1 MAYEDEPK
9 IIHKYIDVPD
19 VHKIGVYEEQA
30 EGYAAWRKALSEM
43 SGDDVLNEVKTSSLG
58 GRGGAWFPTGM
69 KWSFMPKPVFPKYL
83 VCNCD
88 ESEPGTFSNREIVL
102 KTPHTLLEG
111 FMLGCYAIGCNHGYI
126 YVRGEMMKG
135 YYNLRRALAEAK
147 GRGYVGKN
155 VLGSG
160 FDLEIT
166 IHTGAGAYICGEET
180 ALLSSLEGDRGQ
192 PRLKPPF
199 PAVAGLYAKPTSVNN
214 VETLSNIPYIVREGS
229 GAFKQFGT
237 EKSPGMKIVSVSG
250 HVEKP
255 GNYEVPVGTTIRK
268 VVEEY
273 AGGVWK
279 GKGLKGFYPGG
290 SSTPMLTP
298 DKFDTPLDPASI
310 TAAGSILGTAG
321 LCIFDEDTDIVH
333 VAARLIQFYKHESC
347 GKCTPCREGNDW
359 LTAVL
364 RRIDQ
369 GKGRDGDLDMLIDM
383 SNNIAG
389 RSFCLLGDA
398 ATAPVLSSIKNFR
411 EDFEKR
417 ITNPPDEKIFI
428 PLSIANSH
436 H

>member
-1 MAYEDEPK
+1 
-9 IIHKYIDVPD
+9 
-19 VHKIGVYEEQA
+19 
-30 EGYAAWRKALSEM
+30 
-43 SGDDVLNEVKTSSLG
+43 VLQ
-58 GRGGAWFPTGM
+58 
-69 KWSFMPKPVFPKYL
+69 
-83 VCNCD
+83 
-88 ESEPGTFSNREIVL
+88 
-102 KTPHTLLEG
+102 TPHTLLEG
-111 FMLGCYAIGCNHGYI
+111 FLLGCYAIGCTHGYI

-135 YYNLRRALAEAK
+135 YANLRQALAEARA
-147 GRGYVGKN
+147 RGYVGKN

-160 FDLEIT
+160 VDLEVT
-166 IHTGAGAYICGEET
+166 LHTGAGAYICGEET

-199 PAVAGLYAKPTSVNN
+199 PAVGRTLRQADQRQQRGNF
-214 VETLSNIPYIVREGS
+214 VERAVYHSRRLGGVQAVRH
-229 GAFKQFGT
+229 

-255 GNYEVPVGTTIRK
+255 GNYEVPVGTPIRK

-279 GKGLKGFYPGG
+279 GKQLKGFFPGG
-290 SSTPMLTP
+290 SSTPMMTP

-333 VAARLIQFYKHESC
+333 VASRLIQFYKHESC

-359 LTAVL
+359 LVRVL
-364 RRIDQ
+364 GRVDQ
-369 GKGRDGDLDMLIDM
+369 GRGKEGDLDMAVDM
-383 SNNIAG
+383 ASQIAG

-398 ATAPVLSSIKNFR
+398 AATPVMSSIKNFR

-417 ITNPPDEKIFI
+417 ITNPDDEKQSFR
-428 PLSIANSH
+428 
-436 H
+436 

>member
-1 MAYEDEPK
+1 MAYADEPK
-9 IIHKYIDVPD
+9 IIHKYIDVPN
-19 VHKIGVYEEQA
+19 VHQIGVYEAQA
-30 EGYAAWRKALSEM
+30 EGYVAWRKALSTME
-43 SGDDVLNEVKTSSLG
+43 GPELLGEVKASGLG

-69 KWSFMPKPVFPKYL
+69 KWSFMPAAVFPKYL

-102 KTPHTLLEG
+102 KTPHTLLVG

-135 YYNLRRALAEAK
+135 YERLRRALAEARA
-147 GRGYVGKN
+147 RGYIGKN

-166 IHTGAGAYICGEET
+166 LHTGAGAYICGEET

-214 VETLSNIPYIVREGS
+214 VETLSNLPFIIREGV
-229 GAFKQFGT
+229 ATYKQWGT
-237 EKSPGMKIVSVSG
+237 ERSPGMKIVSVSG

-255 GNYEVPVGTTIRK
+255 GNFEVPVGTPIRK
-268 VVEEY
+268 IVEEY
-273 AGGVWK
+273 AGGVRG
-279 GKGLKGFYPGG
+279 GKKLKGFYPGG

-298 DKFDTPLDPASI
+298 DKFDTPMDPASI

-333 VAARLIQFYKHESC
+333 VAARLIKFYKHESC
-347 GKCTPCREGNDW
+347 GKCTPCREGCDW
-359 LTAVL
+359 LTNML
-364 RRIDQ
+364 QRLDD
-369 GKGRDGDLDMLIDM
+369 GKGHDGDLDTLVDM
-383 SNNIAG
+383 SQNIAG

-398 ATAPVLSSIKNFR
+398 ATAPVVSSIKNFR
-411 EDFEKR
+411 PDFEKR
-417 ITNPPDEKIFI
+417 ITNPGDERIFI
-428 PLSIANSH
+428 PLLSANGH

>member
-1 MAYEDEPK
+1 MAYADDPK
-9 IIHKYIDVPD
+9 IIHKYIHVPGVSD
-19 VHKIGVYEEQA
+19 IRVYEEQA
-30 EGYAAWRKALSEM
+30 EGYAAWRKALSEY
-43 SGDDVLNEVKTSSLG
+43 SGDDVLNEVKNAGLG
-58 GRGGAWFPTGM
+58 GRGGAWFPTGV
-69 KWSFMPKPVFPKYL
+69 KWGFMPKGVMPRYL

-135 YYNLRRALAEAK
+135 YANLRKALAEARA
-147 GRGYVGKN
+147 RGYVGKN

-214 VETLSNIPYIVREGS
+214 VETLSNIPYIIREGAD
-229 GAFKQFGT
+229 GFKKFGT

-250 HVEKP
+250 CVEKP
-255 GNYEVPVGTTIRK
+255 GNYEVPVGTPIRE
-268 VVEEY
+268 VLEL

-279 GKGLKGFYPGG
+279 GKEIKGFFPGG
-290 SSTPMLTP
+290 SSTPMMSP
-298 DKFDTPLDPASI
+298 DKLDVGLDPASI

-321 LCIFDEDTDIVH
+321 LCIFDEDVDIVH
-333 VAARLIQFYKHESC
+333 VTHRLLQFYKHESC

-359 LTAVL
+359 LVRVL
-364 RRIDQ
+364 ARLDAGR
-369 GKGRDGDLDMLIDM
+369 GKDGDIDMLVDM
-383 SNNIAG
+383 ASNIAG

-398 ATAPVLSSIKNFR
+398 ASTPVISSIKNFR
-411 EDFEKR
+411 DEYEQR
-417 ITNPPDEKIFI
+417 VTNPPDEKIFI
-428 PLSIANSH
+428 PLSLNGH

>member
-9 IIHKYIDVPD
+9 IIHQHINVPD
-19 VHKIGVYEEQA
+19 IRKIGVYEQHG
-30 EGYAAWRKALSEM
+30 GYSGWRKALSEM
-43 SGDDVLNEVKTSSLG
+43 SGDDVLNEVKTSGLG

-69 KWSFMPKPVFPKYL
+69 KWGFMPKPVFPKYL

-102 KTPHTLLEG
+102 KHPHILLEG

-135 YYNLRRALAEAK
+135 YAVLRQALAEARA
-147 GRGYVGKN
+147 RGYVGKN

-166 IHTGAGAYICGEET
+166 LHTGAGAYICGEET

-214 VETLSNIPYIVREGS
+214 VETLSNVSYIIREGAD
-229 GAFKQFGT
+229 AFKQYGT
-237 EKSPGMKIVSVSG
+237 EKSPGMKIISVSG
-250 HVEKP
+250 HVNKP
-255 GNYEVPVGTTIRK
+255 GNYELPVGTPIRK
-268 VVEEY
+268 IIEEY
-273 AGGVWK
+273 AGGVRG
-279 GKGLKGFYPGG
+279 GKAIKGFYPGG
-290 SSTPMLTP
+290 SSTPMLGP
-298 DKFDTPLDPASI
+298 DKLDTPMDPASI

-321 LCIFDEDTDIVH
+321 LCIFDEDTDMVH
-333 VAARLIQFYKHESC
+333 VAARLIRFYKHESC

-359 LTAVL
+359 LVAVL
-364 RRIDQ
+364 RRLDEGR
-369 GKGRDGDLDMLIDM
+369 GKDGDLDMLLDM
-383 SNNIAG
+383 AGNIAG

-398 ATAPVLSSIKNFR
+398 AAAPVVSSIKEFR
-411 EDFEKR
+411 ADFEKR

-428 PLSIANSH
+428 PLSIANGH
-436 H
+436 

>member
-1 MAYEDEPK
+1 MSYETDPK
-9 IIHKYIDVPD
+9 IIHKYINVPD
-19 VHKIGVYEEQA
+19 VHTIGVYEEKA
-30 EGYAAWRKALSEM
+30 EGYAAWRKALSEYE
-43 SGDDVLNEVKTSSLG
+43 GADVLGEVKAASLG

-69 KWSFMPKPVFPKYL
+69 KWSFMPAAVFPKYL

-111 FMLGCYAIGCNHGYI
+111 FMLGCYAIGCTHGYI

-135 YYNLRRALAEAK
+135 YARLRAALAEAK
-147 GRGYVGKN
+147 ARGYVGKN
-155 VLGSG
+155 ILGSG

-214 VETLSNIPYIVREGS
+214 VETLSNLPYIIREGS
-229 GAFKQFGT
+229 AAFKQFGT
-237 EKSPGMKIVSVSG
+237 ERSPGMKIVSVSG

-255 GNYEVPVGTTIRK
+255 GNYEVPVGTPIST
-268 VVEEY
+268 VLAL
-273 AGGVWK
+273 AGGVQG
-279 GKGLKGFYPGG
+279 GKKLKGFFPGG
-290 SSTPMLTP
+290 SSTPMMGP
-298 DKFDTPLDPASI
+298 DKVDTPLDPASI

-359 LTAVL
+359 LMRVL
-364 RRIDQ
+364 QRLDA
-369 GKGRDGDLDMLIDM
+369 GKGKDGDLDMLIDM
-383 SNNIAG
+383 SSNIAG

-398 ATAPVLSSIKNFR
+398 ATTPVVSSIKTFR
-411 EDFEKR
+411 DDFEKR
-417 ITNPPDEKIFI
+417 ITNPADERIFI
-428 PLSIANSH
+428 PLVSAHSH
-436 H
+436 